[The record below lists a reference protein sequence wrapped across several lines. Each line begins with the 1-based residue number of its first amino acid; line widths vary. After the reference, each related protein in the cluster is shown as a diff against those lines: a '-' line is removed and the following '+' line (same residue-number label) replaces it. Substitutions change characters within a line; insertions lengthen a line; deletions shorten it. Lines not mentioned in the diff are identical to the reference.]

1 MSTIPGT
8 DGCTDFEPT
17 QARFDV
23 ELSEEDDVEPAPN
36 ADVCGAL
43 GCRNSDDLRFA
54 DHPRHGQRVVCP
66 RHHRE
71 ITEDAG

>member
-1 MSTIPGT
+1 MSTTHET
-8 DGCTDFEPT
+8 DGCTDFEPI

-23 ELSEEDDVEPAPN
+23 ELNGEDDVEPAPN

-43 GCRNSDDLRFA
+43 GCHNDDDLRFA

-71 ITEDAG
+71 ITEDLE